1 MKFTGVTYR
10 PPFEAGSLLLQVTQG
25 CSHNACSFCT
35 MYRDVPFRMEKP
47 YLIFTGTIHA
57 DPGCPL
63 YEELQTGTFSENT
76 FEEYLEEE
84 RLLISLLDLPG
95 CLYFGLHPSNV
106 VPMQGYLNR
115 DKEVLLWEIEKK
127 KLSLGNRL
135 SEKPLRYGEGAIIK

>member
-1 MKFTGVTYR
+1 MDYGANIIFGAAGNEQWKENA
-10 PPFEAGSLLLQVTQG
+10 EATAALLNET
-25 CSHNACSFCT
+25 
-35 MYRDVPFRMEKP
+35 KP

-63 YEELQTGTFSENT
+63 YEELQIGTFSENT

-106 VPMQGYLNR
+106 VLMQGYLNR